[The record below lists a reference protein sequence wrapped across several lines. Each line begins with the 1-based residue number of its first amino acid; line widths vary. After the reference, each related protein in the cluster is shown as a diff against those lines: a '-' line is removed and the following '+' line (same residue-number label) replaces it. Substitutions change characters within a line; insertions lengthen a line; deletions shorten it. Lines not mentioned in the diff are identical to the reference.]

1 MKNIQFIINAILLIT
16 ISIASASSILGQS
29 DNKILVAGDP
39 PLTQENADEIIRY
52 YESNLN
58 IEFADAQRDELQTKI
73 VNQWRRVQKIDGK
86 SLTEFLASVTRINA
100 WVKLNAKSSKT
111 NCAKACLVI

>member
-1 MKNIQFIINAILLIT
+1 MKILTFFIIAILFLGMAFT
-16 ISIASASSILGQS
+16 PSALGQT
-29 DNKILVAGDP
+29 DEVLVAGKP
-39 PLTQENADEIIRY
+39 PLTQENAKAIIKY
-52 YESNLN
+52 YERGLN
-58 IEFADAQRDELQTKI
+58 IEFTAEQSDELQTKI